1 MATLRREIPVASG
14 ATPVWQKLRD
24 FGQVHTKV
32 APGFLTDLKMD
43 KGDRILTFFNGMV
56 ARERLVTLDD
66 ETCRLV
72 YSVVEGQAS
81 HYNAAVQVFPEG
93 DGSRVVWTID
103 LLPNELAPAIG
114 GMMDEA
120 VKVMRKST
128 GLRTPPPSSGGG
140 REGEGLIDDLSS
152 FRSEILKTS
161 SDAYPLPTLPR
172 MNGGGNDRPR

>member
-1 MATLRREIPVASG
+1 MATLTREIVVAND
-14 ATPVWQKLRD
+14 APTVWQKLRD

-43 KGDRILTFFNGMV
+43 KDDRVITFFNGLV

-66 ETCRLV
+66 DTCRLV
-72 YSVVEGQAS
+72 YAVVEGRAS

-103 LLPNELAPAIG
+103 LLPDDLAPAIG

-120 VKVMRKST
+120 AKAM
-128 GLRTPPPSSGGG
+128 GQAL
-140 REGEGLIDDLSS
+140 
-152 FRSEILKTS
+152 
-161 SDAYPLPTLPR
+161 AA
-172 MNGGGNDRPR
+172 

>member
-1 MATLRREIPVASG
+1 MATLRRDIPVAADAAS
-14 ATPVWQKLRD
+14 VWQKLRD
-24 FGQVHTKV
+24 FGAVHTKV

-72 YSVVEGQAS
+72 YSVVQGQAN

-93 DGSRVVWTID
+93 NGSRVIWTIY
-103 LLPNELAPAIG
+103 LLPNELAPVIG

-120 VKVMRKST
+120 VKAMRK
-128 GLRTPPPSSGGG
+128 R
-140 REGEGLIDDLSS
+140 LS
-152 FRSEILKTS
+152 EQ
-161 SDAYPLPTLPR
+161 
-172 MNGGGNDRPR
+172 